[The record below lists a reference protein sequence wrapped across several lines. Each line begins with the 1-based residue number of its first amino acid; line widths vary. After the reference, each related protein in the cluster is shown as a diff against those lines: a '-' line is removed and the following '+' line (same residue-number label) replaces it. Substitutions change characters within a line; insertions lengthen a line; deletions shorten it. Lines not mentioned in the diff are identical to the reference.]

1 MTSLCL
7 IAITSS
13 SNDQQILNSIVL
25 WLLYVIIYVIYI
37 YMLWLCLLTVPDCR
51 FLSILPGSFEGTTS
65 WWRPTWPVVVW
76 ISRACS
82 VSSTSICQRPSRLR
96 KKLGLSLQILR
107 KTMENKRKQGT
118 HICIYIYTYTQVMH
132 LYVCISSCSLLQLPF
147 WGLPHF
153 HTQVQ
158 QNFEQ
163 RPSDARTTHT
173 ALDELAEQ
181 VWRVLV
187 SAWKWPGDCH
197 FDRLQS

>member
-37 YMLWLCLLTVPDCR
+37 CYDYV
-51 FLSILPGSFEGTTS
+51 
-65 WWRPTWPVVVW
+65 
-76 ISRACS
+76 
-82 VSSTSICQRPSRLR
+82 
-96 KKLGLSLQILR
+96 SLQFRIVVSCQFCLEVLKVRHPGGDRRGRSWFGYRGRAACHQLR
-107 KTMENKRKQGT
+107 YAKDHRGCEKNSGFLCKFFGKQWKTKENRAHT
-118 HICIYIYTYTQVMH
+118 YVYIYTYTQVMH

-181 VWRVLV
+181 V
-187 SAWKWPGDCH
+187 
-197 FDRLQS
+197 